1 MFLLSFI
8 GAVAFARADSTFGKL
23 NGKKGLSTVVFN
35 RYKTFFAAVIALVV
49 CFFEGFLFNGQTLL
63 YASLYGV
70 FLTAA
75 NYFGVRAITEGHMGV
90 VSMIGSFSL
99 IVPCAYGL
107 IFLDEKLS
115 IFGIMGLILV
125 FISIALLSYK
135 KQSGA
140 LSVRCLVFS
149 FITLIANGA
158 CSVLQKMQQTAQ
170 PNSFRAEFTLFS
182 AVVAFLVFMVMKNTN
197 GKKEQATSGNEVKKV
212 LFNKDTALFGTL
224 SGLFNGASGL
234 LVLTLA
240 TSQNASVLFPLLSV
254 ANSVVA
260 VVVGRVVFKEKL
272 TAIQMIS
279 VIIGIVSVVL
289 LKI

>member
-1 MFLLSFI
+1 MFWLTFM
-8 GAVAFARADSTFGKL
+8 GAVICARTDSVMGKL
-23 NGKKGLSTVVFN
+23 NGKKGLSPISFN
-35 RYKTFFAAVIALVV
+35 RYKTFFAAVIAAIV
-49 CFFEGFLFNGQTLL
+49 CLFEGFLFNGQTLL
-63 YASLYGV
+63 YAFFYGV

-115 IFGIMGLILV
+115 IFGIIGLILV

-182 AVVAFLVFMVMKNTN
+182 SVVAFLVFMVMRNAN
-197 GKKEQATSGNEVKKV
+197 GKKEQTPTASDGTAA
-212 LFNKDTALFGTL
+212 LFNKNTALFGTL

-240 TSQNASVLFPLLSV
+240 ASQNASVLFPLLSV

-272 TAIQMIS
+272 TVLQMIS
-279 VIIGIVSVVL
+279 VAIGIVSVVL